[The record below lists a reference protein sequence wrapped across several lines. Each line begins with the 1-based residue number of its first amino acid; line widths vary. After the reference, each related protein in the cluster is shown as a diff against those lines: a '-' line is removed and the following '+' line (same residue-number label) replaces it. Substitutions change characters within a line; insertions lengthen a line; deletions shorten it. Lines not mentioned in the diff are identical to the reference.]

1 MAVTLTNVTVGGP
14 ITAYIGDFGETEPA
28 VDAAGIGGAPAVD
41 WTDLGGTNGG
51 ATLNIGQDY
60 FIGYIDQMDDAAV
73 AARTR
78 RLTTITTNLAEATL
92 ENMAIVLNGGTVT
105 SGTGVKDYQPT
116 DGAGGQQP
124 TYRAL
129 IVDGFAPG
137 HTSLRRR
144 VVCRKV
150 LSTNEVGAAFSKDG
164 ITLFPVTWTLFAV
177 SSSIKP
183 FQVVDDTAA

>member
-1 MAVTLTNVTVGGP
+1 MAPTLTNVTVGGP
-14 ITAYIGDFGETEPA
+14 ITIYIGDFGEVEPA
-28 VDAAGIGGAPAVD
+28 VTSAGISAAPAVD

-60 FIGYIDQMDDAAV
+60 FIGYIDQHDDAAV

-78 RLTTITTNLAEATL
+78 RLTTIVTNLAEATL
-92 ENMAIVLNGGTVT
+92 QNLAIVLNGGTVT
-105 SGTGVKDYQPT
+105 VGTGVSDYVPT

-137 HTSLRRR
+137 HTALRRR
-144 VVCRKV
+144 IVARKV
-150 LSTNEVGAAFSKDG
+150 LSTNEVGIPFVRDNM
-164 ITLFPVTWTLFAV
+164 TLFPVTFTLFAV

-183 FQVVDDTAA
+183 FQVVDDTTV